1 MVLLRTTKL
10 ISPVSSS
17 GAGPAEPTTAALPE
31 KPTGFFNLV
40 GPGAVLV
47 GLAIGAG
54 ELIVWP
60 ITTARYGAGLA
71 WAAMLGVA
79 LQLIINVEVG
89 RYTLATGETS
99 YAGFARLG
107 RVWVPIFLML
117 NVLGWL
123 LPAWARTCAGAVKAL
138 TVGADGPGEPWMWT
152 ALTFV
157 FVAFVMF
164 GPKNVYRTIE
174 RITLSLIALM
184 LVGLVIIAVS
194 VGTSGAAIELGRGIL
209 NIGFKPPEMPAY
221 ELFSAIVFAGA
232 GGTTNLMFSYYLI
245 GKGWGMAAHTNERDT
260 NERAYIIEDNAEN
273 RHRWRAWFSHARN
286 DQIIFF
292 WLMNSVTILLFIF
305 SALTVLHAQGI
316 VPSREMLV
324 LQEAAI
330 LSTTWGRP
338 GATLFLLVGVA
349 CLFTTQLTL
358 LDGVG
363 RSCADLIHT
372 NYMGARKYSLTTWY
386 RVISVAWM
394 IAGTVLTWAWGTL
407 PPIMFL
413 LSAGFFGG
421 IAMAVYCPLLLIT
434 NTRLLPEM
442 CRPSL
447 VGRTLLAGVSIFY
460 VVFAVTSIWV
470 AASKLATG

>member
-1 MVLLRTTKL
+1 MANVAAAQN
-10 ISPVSSS
+10 I
-17 GAGPAEPTTAALPE
+17 GPAEPTTGSLPE

-60 ITTARYGAGLA
+60 ITTARFGASLT

-107 RVWVPIFLML
+107 RVWVPVFLAL

-138 TVGADGPGEPWMWT
+138 TVGASGPGEPWMWT
-152 ALTFV
+152 ALTFLCAAAV
-157 FVAFVMF
+157 LF
-164 GPKNVYRTIE
+164 GPSNVYRTIE
-174 RITLSLIALM
+174 RITLALISVM
-184 LVGLVIIAVS
+184 LIGLVIIAIS
-194 VGTSGAAIELGRGIL
+194 VGTSDAVIELARGIV
-209 NIGFKPPEMPAY
+209 NVGFKPAELPAY

-245 GKGWGMAAHTNERDT
+245 GKGWGMAALSSERETNES
-260 NERAYIIEDNAEN
+260 AYTIEPTDEN
-273 RHRWRAWFSHARN
+273 RRRWRMWFSHARN

-316 VPSREMLV
+316 VPSSEMLV

-330 LSTTWGRP
+330 LSNSWGAP
-338 GATLFLLVGVA
+338 GATLFLIVGVA

-372 NYMGARKYSLTTWY
+372 NYASARKYSLTTWY
-386 RVISVAWM
+386 HAIVIAWM
-394 IAGTVLTWAWGTL
+394 IAGTVLTWAWGNL
-407 PPIMFL
+407 PPFMFL

-447 VGRTLLAGVSIFY
+447 IGRILLTGVSIFY

-470 AASKLATG
+470 AAGMLLGL

>member
-1 MVLLRTTKL
+1 VGPVKPTKG
-10 ISPVSSS
+10 S
-17 GAGPAEPTTAALPE
+17 LPP

-60 ITTARYGAGLA
+60 ITTARFGAGLA

-107 RVWVPIFLML
+107 RVWVPVFLAL

-138 TVGADGPGEPWMWT
+138 TVGPEGPGEPWIWT
-152 ALTFV
+152 AFTFLCV
-157 FVAFVMF
+157 GAVMF
-164 GPKNVYRTIE
+164 GPSNVYRTIE
-174 RITLSLIALM
+174 RITLALITVM
-184 LVGLVIIAVS
+184 LIGLVTIAVN
-194 VGTSGAAIELGRGIL
+194 VGTMDAVIELAKGII
-209 NIGFKPPEMPAY
+209 NFGVKPPELPTY
-221 ELFSAIVFAGA
+221 ELFAAIVFAGA

-245 GKGWGMAAHTNERDT
+245 GKGWGMAGNSNERDA
-260 NERAYIIEDNAEN
+260 NEVAYTIEPNEEN
-273 RHRWRAWFSHARN
+273 RRRWRDWFSHVRK
-286 DQIIFF
+286 DQVIFF
-292 WLMNSVTILLFIF
+292 WLLNSVTILLFIF

-330 LSTTWGRP
+330 LSNSWGPP
-338 GATLFLLVGVA
+338 GATLFLVVGVA

-372 NYMGARKYSLTTWY
+372 NYAGARKYSLTTWY
-386 RVISVAWM
+386 RLVSVGWM
-394 IAGTVLTWAWGTL
+394 IAGTLLTWAWGDL

-421 IAMAVYCPLLLIT
+421 IAMAVYCPLLFIT

-447 VGRTLLAGVSIFY
+447 TERILLAAVSIFY
-460 VVFAVTSIWV
+460 VVFAVTSVWV
-470 AASKLATG
+470 AIDRLTSA

>member
-1 MVLLRTTKL
+1 M
-10 ISPVSSS
+10 
-17 GAGPAEPTTAALPE
+17 
-31 KPTGFFNLV
+31 
-40 GPGAVLV
+40 VLV

-60 ITTARYGAGLA
+60 IMTARYGAGLA

-79 LQLIINVEVG
+79 LQLIINIEVG

-99 YAGFARLG
+99 YAGFARIAH
-107 RVWVPIFLML
+107 VWVPVFLAL

-138 TVGADGPGEPWMWT
+138 VVGPEGPGEPWMWT

-157 FVAFVMF
+157 FVAAVMF
-164 GPKNVYRTIE
+164 GPSNAYKTIE
-174 RITLSLIALM
+174 RVTITLIIVM
-184 LVGLVIIAVS
+184 LVGLVTMAFG
-194 VGTSGAAIELGRGIL
+194 VGTSDAVLEVGRGIM
-209 NIGFKPPEMPAY
+209 NVGFKPDELPAY

-245 GKGWGMAAHTNERDT
+245 GKGWGMASHTTERDV
-260 NERAYIIEDNAEN
+260 NERAFLIEPTAEN
-273 RHRWRAWFSHARN
+273 RRRWRDWFSLVRN
-286 DQIIFF
+286 DQILFF

-305 SALTVLHAQGI
+305 SALIVLHAQGI
-316 VPSREMLV
+316 IPSREMLV

-330 LSTTWGRP
+330 LSESWGKP
-338 GATLFLLVGVA
+338 GATLFLIVGVA

-372 NYMGARKYSLTTWY
+372 NYAAARKYSLTTWY
-386 RVISVAWM
+386 RGIAVGWM
-394 IAGTVLTWAWGTL
+394 IAGTALTWAWGNL
-407 PPIMFL
+407 PPFMFL

-421 IAMAVYCPLLLIT
+421 IAMAVYCPLLLFT
-434 NTRLLPEM
+434 NTRLLPPM
-442 CRPSL
+442 CRPSIW
-447 VGRTLLAGVSIFY
+447 GRTLLAGVSIFY
-460 VVFAVTSIWV
+460 VAFAVTSIWV
-470 AASKLATG
+470 VIEKLVAD

>member
-1 MVLLRTTKL
+1 
-10 ISPVSSS
+10 
-17 GAGPAEPTTAALPE
+17 
-31 KPTGFFNLV
+31 V

-138 TVGADGPGEPWMWT
+138 TVGADGPGEAWMWT

-194 VGTSGAAIELGRGIL
+194 VGTSDAAIELGRGIF

-221 ELFSAIVFAGA
+221 EL
-232 GGTTNLMFSYYLI
+232 
-245 GKGWGMAAHTNERDT
+245 
-260 NERAYIIEDNAEN
+260 
-273 RHRWRAWFSHARN
+273 
-286 DQIIFF
+286 
-292 WLMNSVTILLFIF
+292 
-305 SALTVLHAQGI
+305 
-316 VPSREMLV
+316 
-324 LQEAAI
+324 
-330 LSTTWGRP
+330 
-338 GATLFLLVGVA
+338 
-349 CLFTTQLTL
+349 
-358 LDGVG
+358 
-363 RSCADLIHT
+363 
-372 NYMGARKYSLTTWY
+372 
-386 RVISVAWM
+386 
-394 IAGTVLTWAWGTL
+394 
-407 PPIMFL
+407 
-413 LSAGFFGG
+413 
-421 IAMAVYCPLLLIT
+421 
-434 NTRLLPEM
+434 
-442 CRPSL
+442 
-447 VGRTLLAGVSIFY
+447 
-460 VVFAVTSIWV
+460 
-470 AASKLATG
+470 

>member
-1 MVLLRTTKL
+1 MMR
-10 ISPVSSS
+10 SMQ
-17 GAGPAEPTTAALPE
+17 AGPANPTRASLPE
-31 KPTGFFNLV
+31 KPHGFFNLV

-107 RVWVPIFLML
+107 RVWVPIFLLL

-138 TVGADGPGEPWMWT
+138 LVGADGPGQPWMWT
-152 ALTFV
+152 AATFAG
-157 FVAFVMF
+157 VACVMF

-174 RITLSLIALM
+174 RITISLIALM
-184 LVGLVIIAVS
+184 LVGLIVIAVK
-194 VGTSGAAIELGRGIL
+194 VGTWDAVVDLAHGIA
-209 NIGFKPPEMPAY
+209 NFGYKPPELPTY

-245 GKGWGMAAHTNERDT
+245 GKGWGMGALTNERDA
-260 NERAYIIEDNAEN
+260 NEHAYEIEDNPDN
-273 RHRWRAWFSHARN
+273 RRRWRSWFSHTRN
-286 DQIIFF
+286 DQVIFF

-330 LSTTWGRP
+330 LSTSWGKP
-338 GATLFLLVGVA
+338 GATLFLVVGVA

-372 NYMGARKYSLTTWY
+372 NYAAARKYSLTAWY
-386 RVISVAWM
+386 RAIAVAWM
-394 IAGTVLTWAWGTL
+394 IAGTILTWAWGNL
-407 PPIMFL
+407 PPFMFL

-442 CRPSL
+442 CRPSIA
-447 VGRTLLAGVSIFY
+447 GRVLLGGVSIFY
-460 VVFAVTSIWV
+460 VVFAVTSVWV
-470 AASKLATG
+470 AVTRLAQG